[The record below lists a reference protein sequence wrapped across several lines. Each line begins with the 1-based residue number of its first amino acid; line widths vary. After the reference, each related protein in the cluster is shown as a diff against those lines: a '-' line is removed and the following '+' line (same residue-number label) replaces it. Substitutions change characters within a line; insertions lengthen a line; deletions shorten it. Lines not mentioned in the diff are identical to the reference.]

1 MKEKK
6 NVFSSNVRGLLFS
19 LVLVY
24 LLFFSENGQKRV
36 NNWINLIEFSG
47 SQPVDVTVSQTD
59 LEKDFEKTRLAK
71 WISRKY
77 RVSNEA
83 IREIVDISFTAGEK
97 FEVDP
102 YVIIAVI
109 AIESSFNP
117 LAESSAGALGLMQV
131 MPLIHRKKFEK
142 FGGFG
147 TSLDV
152 KVNVYVGTEILK
164 NYYLRYGNYQ
174 RALLAYLGVSQNSNS
189 RYPKKVLRLRD
200 RLKKLI
206 KTPQNSPET

>member
-1 MKEKK
+1 MKEKR
-6 NVFSSNVRGLLFS
+6 NVFGLNGWKLLFS
-19 LVLVY
+19 FIVIYLV
-24 LLFFSENGQKRV
+24 FFSEKGQQRV
-36 NNWINLIEFSG
+36 NGWINLLEISDKQTNDFI
-47 SQPVDVTVSQTD
+47 VSQTD
-59 LEKDFEKTRLAK
+59 LEKEFEKTRVAK

-77 RVSNEA
+77 KVSNEA
-83 IREIVDISFTAGEK
+83 VREIVEISFSAGSD

-102 YVIIAVI
+102 YVVIAVI

-142 FGGFG
+142 YGGFDK
-147 TSLDV
+147 SLDV

-164 NYYLRYGNYQ
+164 NFYLRYGNYQ
-174 RALLAYLGVSQNSNS
+174 RALLAYVGVSQNSNS
-189 RYPKKVLRLRD
+189 SYPKKVLRLRD

-206 KTPQNSPET
+206 KKP

>member
-1 MKEKK
+1 MRERKTIFSL
-6 NVFSSNVRGLLFS
+6 NVWRLLFS
-19 LVLVY
+19 FVAVY
-24 LLFFSENGQKRV
+24 LLFLSEKGQERV
-36 NNWINLIEFSG
+36 SIWINLVEFSDKRT
-47 SQPVDVTVSQTD
+47 SDFIVSQTD
-59 LEKDFEKTRLAK
+59 LEKDFEKTRVAK

-77 RVSNEA
+77 KVSNDA
-83 IREIVDISFTAGEK
+83 VREIVEISFSAGAN

-117 LAESSAGALGLMQV
+117 LAESSAGAIGLMQV

-142 FGGFG
+142 YGGFDK
-147 TSLDV
+147 SLDV

-164 NYYLRYGNYQ
+164 NFYLRYGNYQ
-174 RALLAYLGVSQNSNS
+174 RALLAYVGVSQNSNS

-200 RLKKLI
+200 RLKKLT
-206 KTPQNSPET
+206 KTP

>member
-1 MKEKK
+1 MKEKR
-6 NVFSSNVRGLLFS
+6 NIFGLNGWRLLFS
-19 LVLVY
+19 FIVIYFIL
-24 LLFFSENGQKRV
+24 FSEKGQQRV
-36 NNWINLIEFSG
+36 NAWINLLEISDKQTNDFIVG
-47 SQPVDVTVSQTD
+47 QTD
-59 LEKDFEKTRLAK
+59 LEKEFEKTRVAK

-77 RVSNEA
+77 KVSNEA
-83 IREIVDISFTAGEK
+83 VREIVEISFNAGGD

-102 YVIIAVI
+102 YVVIAVI

-142 FGGFG
+142 YGGFDK
-147 TSLDV
+147 SLDV

-164 NYYLRYGNYQ
+164 NFYLRYGNYQ
-174 RALLAYLGVSQNSNS
+174 RALLAYVGVSQNSNS
-189 RYPKKVLRLRD
+189 SYPKKVLRLRD

-206 KTPQNSPET
+206 KKP

>member
-1 MKEKK
+1 MEITI
-6 NVFSSNVRGLLFS
+6 FFYCDLLLS
-19 LVLVY
+19 
-24 LLFFSENGQKRV
+24 FFSEKGQQRV
-36 NNWINLIEFSG
+36 NTWINLLEFSDK
-47 SQPVDVTVSQTD
+47 QTIDFIVSQTD
-59 LEKDFEKTRLAK
+59 LEKEFEKTRVAK

-83 IREIVDISFTAGEK
+83 VREIVEISFSAGDK

-117 LAESSAGALGLMQV
+117 LAESGAGALGLMQV

-142 FGGFG
+142 YGGFEK
-147 TSLDV
+147 SLDV
-152 KVNVYVGTEILK
+152 KVNIYVGTEILK
-164 NYYLRYGNYQ
+164 NFYLRYGNYQ
-174 RALLAYLGVSQNSNS
+174 RALLAYVGVSQNSNS
-189 RYPKKVLRLRD
+189 SYPKKVLRLRD

-206 KTPQNSPET
+206 KKP

>member
-1 MKEKK
+1 MKEKR
-6 NVFSSNVRGLLFS
+6 NIFGLNGWRLLFS
-19 LVLVY
+19 FFVIYFIL
-24 LLFFSENGQKRV
+24 FSEKGQQRV
-36 NNWINLIEFSG
+36 NAWINLLEISDKQTNDFI
-47 SQPVDVTVSQTD
+47 VSQTD
-59 LEKDFEKTRLAK
+59 LEKEFEKTRVAK

-77 RVSNEA
+77 KVSNEA
-83 IREIVDISFTAGEK
+83 VREIVEISFSAGSD

-142 FGGFG
+142 YGGFDK
-147 TSLDV
+147 SLDV

-164 NYYLRYGNYQ
+164 NFYLRYGNYQ
-174 RALLAYLGVSQNSNS
+174 RALLAYLGVSQNSSS

-200 RLKKLI
+200 RLQKLI
-206 KTPQNSPET
+206 KLPQNSPET

>member
-1 MKEKK
+1 MKEKR
-6 NVFSSNVRGLLFS
+6 NVFGLNGWKLLFS
-19 LVLVY
+19 FIVIYLV
-24 LLFFSENGQKRV
+24 FFSEKGQQRV
-36 NNWINLIEFSG
+36 NGWINLLEISDKQTNDFI
-47 SQPVDVTVSQTD
+47 VSQSD
-59 LEKDFEKTRLAK
+59 LEKEFEKTRVAK

-77 RVSNEA
+77 KVSNEA
-83 IREIVDISFTAGEK
+83 VREIVEISFSAGSD

-102 YVIIAVI
+102 YVVIAVI

-142 FGGFG
+142 YGGFDK
-147 TSLDV
+147 SLDV

-164 NYYLRYGNYQ
+164 NFYLRYGNYQ
-174 RALLAYLGVSQNSNS
+174 RALLAYVGVSQNSNS
-189 RYPKKVLRLRD
+189 SYPKKVLRLRD

-206 KTPQNSPET
+206 KKP

>member
-1 MKEKK
+1 MKEKR
-6 NVFSSNVRGLLFS
+6 NIFGLNGWRLVFSFIVIYFS
-19 LVLVY
+19 
-24 LLFFSENGQKRV
+24 FFSEKGQQRV
-36 NNWINLIEFSG
+36 NAWINLLEIRDKQTNDFI
-47 SQPVDVTVSQTD
+47 VSQTD
-59 LEKDFEKTRLAK
+59 LEKEFEKTRVAK

-77 RVSNEA
+77 KVSNEA
-83 IREIVDISFTAGEK
+83 VRDIVEISFSAGSD

-142 FGGFG
+142 YGGFDK
-147 TSLDV
+147 SLDV

-164 NYYLRYGNYQ
+164 NFYLRYGNYQ
-174 RALLAYLGVSQNSNS
+174 RALLAYVGVSQDSNS
-189 RYPKKVLRLRD
+189 SYPKKVLRLRD

-206 KTPQNSPET
+206 KKP

>member
-6 NVFSSNVRGLLFS
+6 YISGLNVWRLLFS
-19 LVLVY
+19 FIVVY
-24 LLFFSENGQKRV
+24 FIFFSEKGQQRV
-36 NNWINLIEFSG
+36 ETWINLLEFGDKRVSD
-47 SQPVDVTVSQTD
+47 SIVSQTD
-59 LEKDFEKTRLAK
+59 LEKEFEKIRVAK

-83 IREIVDISFTAGEK
+83 VREIVEISFSAGDK

-117 LAESSAGALGLMQV
+117 LAESGAGALGLMQV

-142 FGGFG
+142 HGGFKN
-147 TSLDV
+147 SLDV
-152 KVNVYVGTEILK
+152 KVNIFVGTEILK
-164 NYYLRYGNYQ
+164 NFYLRYGNYQ
-174 RALLAYLGVSQNSNS
+174 RALLAYVGVSQNSNS
-189 RYPKKVLRLRD
+189 SYPKKVLRLRD

-206 KTPQNSPET
+206 KTP

>member
-1 MKEKK
+1 MRERK
-6 NVFSSNVRGLLFS
+6 NIFILNVWRLLFS
-19 LVLVY
+19 FVAVY
-24 LLFFSENGQKRV
+24 LIFLSEKGQERV
-36 NNWINLIEFSG
+36 SIWINLVEFSDKRA
-47 SQPVDVTVSQTD
+47 SDFIVSQTD
-59 LEKDFEKTRLAK
+59 LEKEFEKTRVAK

-77 RVSNEA
+77 KVSNDA
-83 IREIVDISFTAGEK
+83 VREIVEISFSAGAN

-117 LAESSAGALGLMQV
+117 LAESSAGAIGLMQV

-142 FGGFG
+142 YGGFDK
-147 TSLDV
+147 SLDV

-164 NYYLRYGNYQ
+164 NFYLRYGNYQ
-174 RALLAYLGVSQNSNS
+174 RALLAYVGVSQNSNS

-200 RLKKLI
+200 RLKKLT
-206 KTPQNSPET
+206 KTP

>member
-6 NVFSSNVRGLLFS
+6 SIFGLNVWRLLFCFIAI
-19 LVLVY
+19 Y
-24 LLFFSENGQKRV
+24 FFFFSEKGQQRV
-36 NNWINLIEFSG
+36 KTWINLLEFS
-47 SQPVDVTVSQTD
+47 DKRINDFIVSQTD
-59 LEKDFEKTRLAK
+59 LEKEFEKTRVAK

-83 IREIVDISFTAGEK
+83 VREIVEISFSAGDK

-102 YVIIAVI
+102 YVVIAVI

-117 LAESSAGALGLMQV
+117 LAESGAGALGLMQV

-142 FGGFG
+142 YGGFEK
-147 TSLDV
+147 SLDV
-152 KVNVYVGTEILK
+152 KVNIYVGTEILK
-164 NYYLRYGNYQ
+164 NFYLRYGNYQ
-174 RALLAYLGVSQNSNS
+174 RALLAYVGVSQNSNS
-189 RYPKKVLRLRD
+189 SYPKKVLRLRD

-206 KTPQNSPET
+206 KTP

>member
-1 MKEKK
+1 MKEKRDIFRLDVWRLL
-6 NVFSSNVRGLLFS
+6 VFVVVG
-19 LVLVY
+19 Y
-24 LLFFSENGQKRV
+24 LLFVSEKGRERV
-36 NNWINLIEFSG
+36 NTWIYLYGFSD
-47 SQPVDVTVSQTD
+47 SQISDRVVSQTD
-59 LEKDFEKTRLAK
+59 LEKEFEKNRLAK

-83 IREIVDISFTAGEK
+83 VREIVEVSFSAGDK

-142 FGGFG
+142 YGGFDK
-147 TSLDV
+147 SLDV

-164 NYYLRYGNYQ
+164 NFYLRYGNYQ
-174 RALLAYLGVSQNSNS
+174 RALLAYVGVPQNSKS
-189 RYPKKVLRLRD
+189 RYPKRVLRLRD

-206 KTPQNSPET
+206 KKS

>member
-1 MKEKK
+1 MKEKR
-6 NVFSSNVRGLLFS
+6 NIFSLNVRRLLFS
-19 LVLVY
+19 FFVVYILV
-24 LLFFSENGQKRV
+24 FSEKGQERL
-36 NNWINLIEFSG
+36 NIWINLFEFSDERII
-47 SQPVDVTVSQTD
+47 DVTVGQTE
-59 LEKDFEKTRLAK
+59 LEKEFEKTRLAK

-77 RVSNEA
+77 KVSTEA
-83 IREIVDISFTAGEK
+83 MREIVDISFAAGEK

-109 AIESSFNP
+109 AVESSFNP

-142 FGGFG
+142 YGGFG

-164 NYYLRYGNYQ
+164 NYYSRHGNYQ

-189 RYPKKVLRLRD
+189 GYPKKVLRLRD

-206 KTPQNSPET
+206 KTPQNSPEM

>member
-1 MKEKK
+1 MREKRHIFSL
-6 NVFSSNVRGLLFS
+6 NVWRLLFS
-19 LVLVY
+19 FVVVY
-24 LLFFSENGQKRV
+24 LLFLSEKGQERV
-36 NNWINLIEFSG
+36 NIWINLVEFSDKRT
-47 SQPVDVTVSQTD
+47 SDFIVSQTD
-59 LEKDFEKTRLAK
+59 LEKDFEKTRVAK

-77 RVSNEA
+77 KVSNDA
-83 IREIVDISFTAGEK
+83 VREIVEISFSAGDN

-117 LAESSAGALGLMQV
+117 LAESSAGAIGLMQV

-142 FGGFG
+142 YGGFDK
-147 TSLDV
+147 SLDV

-164 NYYLRYGNYQ
+164 NFYLRYGNYQ
-174 RALLAYLGVSQNSNS
+174 RALLAYVGVSQNSNS

-206 KTPQNSPET
+206 KTP

>member
-6 NVFSSNVRGLLFS
+6 NILSLNVWRLLFS
-19 LVLVY
+19 FVLVY
-24 LLFFSENGQKRV
+24 LLVFSEKGQERV
-36 NNWINLIEFSG
+36 NTWINLLEFNDKRII
-47 SQPVDVTVSQTD
+47 DVAVVQTD
-59 LEKDFEKTRLAK
+59 LEREFEKTRLAK

-77 RVSNEA
+77 KVSNEA
-83 IREIVDISFTAGEK
+83 MRQIVDTSFTAGEK

-109 AIESSFNP
+109 AVESSFNP

-142 FGGFG
+142 YGGFEK
-147 TSLDV
+147 SLDV
-152 KVNVYVGTEILK
+152 KVNIYVGTEILK
-164 NYYLRYGNYQ
+164 NFYLRYGNYQ
-174 RALLAYLGVSQNSNS
+174 RALLAYVGVSQNSNS
-189 RYPKKVLRLRD
+189 SYPKKVLRLRD

-206 KTPQNSPET
+206 KMP

>member
-1 MKEKK
+1 MRERK
-6 NVFSSNVRGLLFS
+6 NIFILNVWRLLFS
-19 LVLVY
+19 FVAVY
-24 LLFFSENGQKRV
+24 LLFLSEKGQERV
-36 NNWINLIEFSG
+36 SIWINLVEFSDKRA
-47 SQPVDVTVSQTD
+47 SDFIVSQTD
-59 LEKDFEKTRLAK
+59 LEKEFEKTRVAK

-77 RVSNEA
+77 KVSNDA
-83 IREIVDISFTAGEK
+83 VREIVEISFSAGAN

-117 LAESSAGALGLMQV
+117 LAESSAGAIGLMQV

-142 FGGFG
+142 YGGFDK
-147 TSLDV
+147 SLDV

-164 NYYLRYGNYQ
+164 NFYLRYGNYQ
-174 RALLAYLGVSQNSNS
+174 RALLAYVGVSQNSNS
-189 RYPKKVLRLRD
+189 SYPKKVLRLRD

-206 KTPQNSPET
+206 KKP

>member
-1 MKEKK
+1 MNGKR
-6 NVFSSNVRGLLFS
+6 NIISNGWR
-19 LVLVY
+19 
-24 LLFFSENGQKRV
+24 LFFSFVVVYLSFFSEKGQERV
-36 NNWINLIEFSG
+36 NIWMNLFEFSDKRI
-47 SQPVDVTVSQTD
+47 SDVKVSQTD
-59 LEKDFEKTRLAK
+59 LEKEFEKTRLAK

-83 IREIVDISFTAGEK
+83 IREIVDISFAAGQK

-102 YVIIAVI
+102 YVILSVIAV
-109 AIESSFNP
+109 ESSFNP

-142 FGGFG
+142 YGGFE

-174 RALLAYLGVSQNSNS
+174 RALLAYLGVSQTSNS
-189 RYPKKVLRLRD
+189 SYPKKVLRLRD
-200 RLKKLI
+200 RLRKLI
-206 KTPQNSPET
+206 KTP

>member
-1 MKEKK
+1 MRERKTIFSL
-6 NVFSSNVRGLLFS
+6 NVWRLLFS
-19 LVLVY
+19 FLAVY
-24 LLFFSENGQKRV
+24 LLFLSEKGQERV
-36 NNWINLIEFSG
+36 SIWINLVEFSDKRT
-47 SQPVDVTVSQTD
+47 SDFIVSQTD
-59 LEKDFEKTRLAK
+59 LEKDFEKTRVAK

-77 RVSNEA
+77 KVSNDA
-83 IREIVDISFTAGEK
+83 VREIVEISFSAGDN

-117 LAESSAGALGLMQV
+117 LAESSAGAIGLMQV

-142 FGGFG
+142 YGGFDK
-147 TSLDV
+147 SLDV

-164 NYYLRYGNYQ
+164 NFYLRYGNYQ
-174 RALLAYLGVSQNSNS
+174 RALLAYVGVSQNSNS

-206 KTPQNSPET
+206 KTP

>member
-1 MKEKK
+1 MKEKR
-6 NVFSSNVRGLLFS
+6 NVFGLNGWK
-19 LVLVY
+19 
-24 LLFFSENGQKRV
+24 LFFSFIVIYLVFFSEKGQQRV
-36 NNWINLIEFSG
+36 NGWINLLEISDKQTNDFI
-47 SQPVDVTVSQTD
+47 VSQTD
-59 LEKDFEKTRLAK
+59 LEKEFEKTRVAK

-77 RVSNEA
+77 KVSNEA
-83 IREIVDISFTAGEK
+83 VREIVEISFSAGSD

-102 YVIIAVI
+102 YVVIAVI

-142 FGGFG
+142 YGGFDK
-147 TSLDV
+147 SLDV

-164 NYYLRYGNYQ
+164 NFYLRYGNYQ
-174 RALLAYLGVSQNSNS
+174 RALLAYVGVSQSSNS
-189 RYPKKVLRLRD
+189 SYPKKVLRLRD

-206 KTPQNSPET
+206 KTS

>member
-1 MKEKK
+1 MKEKR
-6 NVFSSNVRGLLFS
+6 NIFGPNGWRLLFS
-19 LVLVY
+19 FIVIY
-24 LLFFSENGQKRV
+24 FSFFSEKGQERV
-36 NNWINLIEFSG
+36 NDWINLLQISEKQTNDFIVG
-47 SQPVDVTVSQTD
+47 QTD
-59 LEKDFEKTRLAK
+59 LEKEFEKTKVAK

-77 RVSNEA
+77 KVSNEA
-83 IREIVDISFTAGEK
+83 VREIVEISFSAGGD

-102 YVIIAVI
+102 YVVIAVI

-142 FGGFG
+142 YGGFDK
-147 TSLDV
+147 SLDV

-164 NYYLRYGNYQ
+164 NFYLRYGNYQ
-174 RALLAYLGVSQNSNS
+174 RALLAYVGVSQNSNS
-189 RYPKKVLRLRD
+189 SYPKKVLRLRD

-206 KTPQNSPET
+206 KTP